1 MVVPIGE
8 RALEVERTA
17 ARVLVLLRTFRFPA
31 PSPPLWGERAGVRGR
46 SLSTPSSFTQP
57 LTETFF
63 QQRLPI
69 DHEKPPHPNPLPRSG
84 GEGTRQPN
92 VRSRI
97 SRGSRENVFAARQ
110 LRRGPATSADP
121 RIATRRHREH
131 CHEIMG
137 PCAIRAQRSAD
148 CGVTPPMVS
157 RTSPSEIFAA
167 AKTASNGV
175 SSSFKPFKCRAA
187 TELSRLRQRAT

>member
-92 VRSRI
+92 VR
-97 SRGSRENVFAARQ
+97 GAAQ
-110 LRRGPATSADP
+110 PQP
-121 RIATRRHREH
+121 NQIQ
-131 CHEIMG
+131 CKV
-137 PCAIRAQRSAD
+137 RSA
-148 CGVTPPMVS
+148 
-157 RTSPSEIFAA
+157 
-167 AKTASNGV
+167 
-175 SSSFKPFKCRAA
+175 KCKVQ
-187 TELSRLRQRAT
+187 SVWH